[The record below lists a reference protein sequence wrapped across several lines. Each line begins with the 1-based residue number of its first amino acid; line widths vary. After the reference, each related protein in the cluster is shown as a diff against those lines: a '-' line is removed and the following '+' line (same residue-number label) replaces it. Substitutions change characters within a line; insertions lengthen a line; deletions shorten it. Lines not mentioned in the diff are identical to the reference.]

1 MLRRVDGAQINSSFE
16 VFLVDGNVNWRNYNR
31 QCCDLSDADA
41 NIKFSD
47 YSDSTMKTNSK
58 TSMRS
63 MTHVVQSMRMKRSRS
78 MSLHECWRWATSIM
92 RRRICCVGYWR
103 RIRNIGWSQC
113 WLCSASHSFTTTT
126 STMSVTWRWVAKRVF
141 HQLSSDAIN
150 AFPLSMA
157 QSGLIASAICRCDV
171 LR

>member
-78 MSLHECWRWATSIM
+78 MSLDECWRWATSIM

>member
-78 MSLHECWRWATSIM
+78 MSLDECWR
-92 RRRICCVGYWR
+92 
-103 RIRNIGWSQC
+103 
-113 WLCSASHSFTTTT
+113 
-126 STMSVTWRWVAKRVF
+126 
-141 HQLSSDAIN
+141 
-150 AFPLSMA
+150 
-157 QSGLIASAICRCDV
+157 
-171 LR
+171 